1 MIAVVKRHSRKGK
14 TMKHFIRYY
23 LAAGLLGMTIL
34 FTAGCAGQNN
44 TTYSLKGEL
53 PLAEEGA
60 AVARGTNGTALNAG
74 GTNDTALNTGSTART
89 ADAAVE
95 SGTPA
100 GETAN
105 AAAEIRNAGRDTVLV
120 HICGEV
126 QTPGVYELTADSR
139 ICDVLLLAGGFTAD
153 ADTEAVNMAAGIEDG
168 MQIVIPAETD
178 RTSETTGN
186 SSDRTGETAAG
197 KTESQPVNINTADKE
212 TLMSLPGI
220 GAGKAEAVIAYREA
234 GGIFKDIKDI
244 MLVDGIKEGVYA
256 KIKDKICVR

>member
-34 FTAGCAGQNN
+34 FAAGCAGQNN

-53 PLAEEGA
+53 PLAEE
-60 AVARGTNGTALNAG
+60 
-74 GTNDTALNTGSTART
+74 
-89 ADAAVE
+89 DAAAE

-105 AAAEIRNAGRDTVLV
+105 AAAEIRNADSDTVLV

-186 SSDRTGETAAG
+186 SFYRTGETAAG

-256 KIKDKICVR
+256 RIKDKICVR

>member
-34 FTAGCAGQNN
+34 FAAGCAGQNN

-53 PLAEEGA
+53 PLAEEDA
-60 AVARGTNGTALNAG
+60 AAARGTNGTALNAG

-89 ADAAVE
+89 ADAAAE
-95 SGTPA
+95 SGAPA

-105 AAAEIRNAGRDTVLV
+105 AGSDTVLV

-178 RTSETTGN
+178 RTQEMTGN

-234 GGIFKDIKDI
+234 GGVFKDIKDI

-256 KIKDKICVR
+256 KIKDKICVK

>member
-34 FTAGCAGQNN
+34 FAAGCAGQNN

-53 PLAEEGA
+53 PLAEE
-60 AVARGTNGTALNAG
+60 
-74 GTNDTALNTGSTART
+74 
-89 ADAAVE
+89 DAAE

-100 GETAN
+100 GETVN
-105 AAAEIRNAGRDTVLV
+105 AAAEIRNADSDTVLV

-126 QTPGVYELTADSR
+126 QTPGVYELACDSR

-186 SSDRTGETAAG
+186 SSDRTGETVAG
-197 KTESQPVNINTADKE
+197 KTESQPVNINKADKE

-234 GGIFKDIKDI
+234 GGVFKDIKDI

-256 KIKDKICVR
+256 KIKDKICVK

>member
-1 MIAVVKRHSRKGK
+1 
-14 TMKHFIRYY
+14 
-23 LAAGLLGMTIL
+23 MTIL
-34 FTAGCAGQNN
+34 FAAGCAGQNN

-53 PLAEEGA
+53 PLAEEDA
-60 AVARGTNGTALNAG
+60 AAARGTNGTALNAG

-89 ADAAVE
+89 ADAAAE

-105 AAAEIRNAGRDTVLV
+105 AGSNTVLV

-168 MQIVIPAETD
+168 MQIVIPTETD
-178 RTSETTGN
+178 RTSKTTGN
-186 SSDRTGETAAG
+186 SFYRTGETAAG

-234 GGIFKDIKDI
+234 GGVFKDIKDI

-256 KIKDKICVR
+256 KIKDKICVK

>member
-1 MIAVVKRHSRKGK
+1 
-14 TMKHFIRYY
+14 
-23 LAAGLLGMTIL
+23 MTIL
-34 FTAGCAGQNN
+34 FAAGCAGQNN

-53 PLAEEGA
+53 PLAEEDA
-60 AVARGTNGTALNAG
+60 AAARGTNGTALNAG
-74 GTNDTALNTGSTART
+74 GTNDTALNTGSTAQT
-89 ADAAVE
+89 ADAAAE

-105 AAAEIRNAGRDTVLV
+105 AGSDTVLV

-234 GGIFKDIKDI
+234 GGVFKDIKDI

-256 KIKDKICVR
+256 KIKDKICVK

>member
-34 FTAGCAGQNN
+34 FAAGCAGQNN
-44 TTYSLKGEL
+44 TTYSLKGVQ
-53 PLAEEGA
+53 PLAEEDTSGGA
-60 AVARGTNGTALNAG
+60 DSTAR
-74 GTNDTALNTGSTART
+74 NTDSTART
-89 ADAAVE
+89 ADAAAE

-100 GETAN
+100 GETVN
-105 AAAEIRNAGRDTVLV
+105 AAAEIRNAGSDTVLV
-120 HICGEV
+120 HICG
-126 QTPGVYELTADSR
+126 DSR

-168 MQIVIPAETD
+168 MQIVIPTETD
-178 RTSETTGN
+178 RTQEMTGN

-197 KTESQPVNINTADKE
+197 KTESQLVNINAADKE

-234 GGIFKDIKDI
+234 GGVFKDIKDI

-256 KIKDKICVR
+256 KIKDKICVK

>member
-23 LAAGLLGMTIL
+23 LAAGLLGMAIL
-34 FTAGCAGQNN
+34 FAAGCAGQNN
-44 TTYSLKGEL
+44 TTYSLKGEQ
-53 PLAEEGA
+53 PSQEEKTS
-60 AVARGTNGTALNAG
+60 GTT
-74 GTNDTALNTGSTART
+74 DSTART
-89 ADAAVE
+89 ADTAAE
-95 SGTPA
+95 SGTPT

-105 AAAEIRNAGRDTVLV
+105 AAAEIRNAGNDTVLV

-126 QTPGVYELTADSR
+126 QTPGVYELAADSR

-178 RTSETTGN
+178 RTPETMGN
-186 SSDRTGETAAG
+186 SSYRTGETAAG
-197 KTESQPVNINTADKE
+197 KTESLLININTADKE
-212 TLMSLPGI
+212 ALMSLPGI

-234 GGIFKDIKDI
+234 SGVFKDIQDI

-256 KIKDKICVR
+256 KIKDKICVK

>member
-34 FTAGCAGQNN
+34 FAAGCAGQNN

-53 PLAEEGA
+53 PLAEE
-60 AVARGTNGTALNAG
+60 
-74 GTNDTALNTGSTART
+74 
-89 ADAAVE
+89 DATE
-95 SGTPA
+95 SGAPA

-105 AAAEIRNAGRDTVLV
+105 AAAEIRNADSDTVLV

-234 GGIFKDIKDI
+234 GGVFKDIKDI

-256 KIKDKICVR
+256 RIKDKICVK

>member
-1 MIAVVKRHSRKGK
+1 
-14 TMKHFIRYY
+14 
-23 LAAGLLGMTIL
+23 MTIL
-34 FTAGCAGQNN
+34 FAAGCAGQNN

-53 PLAEEGA
+53 PLAEEDA
-60 AVARGTNGTALNAG
+60 AAARGTNGTIRNA
-74 GTNDTALNTGSTART
+74 GSTART
-89 ADAAVE
+89 ADAAAE
-95 SGTPA
+95 SGVPA

-105 AAAEIRNAGRDTVLV
+105 AAAEIRNAGSDTVLV

-126 QTPGVYELTADSR
+126 QTPGVYELTADCR

-168 MQIVIPAETD
+168 MQIVIPTETD

-186 SSDRTGETAAG
+186 SLDRTGETAAG
-197 KTESQPVNINTADKE
+197 KTESQLVNINKADKE

-234 GGIFKDIKDI
+234 GGVFKDIKDI

-256 KIKDKICVR
+256 KIKDKICVK

>member
-23 LAAGLLGMTIL
+23 LAAGLLGMIIL
-34 FTAGCAGQNN
+34 FAAGCTGQNN

-53 PLAEEGA
+53 PLAEEDTSGGA
-60 AVARGTNGTALNAG
+60 
-74 GTNDTALNTGSTART
+74 DSTARNT
-89 ADAAVE
+89 EGTVLNTDRTVRNKDAATAE

-105 AAAEIRNAGRDTVLV
+105 TDAEIRKAGSDTVLV

-126 QTPGVYELTADSR
+126 RTPGVYELTADSR

-153 ADTEAVNMAAGIEDG
+153 ADTEEVNMAAGIEDG
-168 MQIVIPAETD
+168 MQIVIPTETD
-178 RTSETTGN
+178 RTQEMTGN
-186 SSDRTGETAAG
+186 SSCRTGETAAG
-197 KTESQPVNINTADKE
+197 KTESQLVNINTADKE

-234 GGIFKDIKDI
+234 GGVFKDIKDI

-256 KIKDKICVR
+256 RIKDKICVK

>member
-34 FTAGCAGQNN
+34 FAAGCAGQNN

-53 PLAEEGA
+53 PLAEE
-60 AVARGTNGTALNAG
+60 
-74 GTNDTALNTGSTART
+74 
-89 ADAAVE
+89 DAAE

-100 GETAN
+100 GETVN
-105 AAAEIRNAGRDTVLV
+105 AAAEIRNADSDTVLV

-178 RTSETTGN
+178 RTQEMTGN
-186 SSDRTGETAAG
+186 SFYRMGETAAG
-197 KTESQPVNINTADKE
+197 KTESQLVNINKADKE

-234 GGIFKDIKDI
+234 GGVFKDIKDI

>member
-23 LAAGLLGMTIL
+23 LAAGLLGMIIL
-34 FTAGCAGQNN
+34 FAAGCTGQNN
-44 TTYSLKGEL
+44 TTYSLKGKL
-53 PLAEEGA
+53 PLAEEDTSGGA
-60 AVARGTNGTALNAG
+60 
-74 GTNDTALNTGSTART
+74 DSTARNT
-89 ADAAVE
+89 EGTVLNTDRTVRNKDAATAE

-105 AAAEIRNAGRDTVLV
+105 TAAEIRNAGRDTVLV

-126 QTPGVYELTADSR
+126 RTPGVYELTADSR

-168 MQIVIPAETD
+168 MQIVIPTETD
-178 RTSETTGN
+178 RTQEMTGN
-186 SSDRTGETAAG
+186 SSDRTGETPAG
-197 KTESQPVNINTADKE
+197 KTESQLVNINTADKE

-234 GGIFKDIKDI
+234 GGVFKDIKDI

-256 KIKDKICVR
+256 RIKDKICVK

>member
-1 MIAVVKRHSRKGK
+1 
-14 TMKHFIRYY
+14 
-23 LAAGLLGMTIL
+23 MTIL
-34 FTAGCAGQNN
+34 FAAGCAGQNN

-53 PLAEEGA
+53 PLAEEDA
-60 AVARGTNGTALNAG
+60 SAARGTNGTALNAG

-89 ADAAVE
+89 AD
-95 SGTPA
+95 T
-100 GETAN
+100 
-105 AAAEIRNAGRDTVLV
+105 AAEIRNADSDTVLV

-126 QTPGVYELTADSR
+126 QTPGVYELAADSR

-168 MQIVIPAETD
+168 MQIVIPTETD

-234 GGIFKDIKDI
+234 GGVFKDIKDI

-256 KIKDKICVR
+256 KIKDKICVK

>member
-1 MIAVVKRHSRKGK
+1 
-14 TMKHFIRYY
+14 
-23 LAAGLLGMTIL
+23 MTIL
-34 FTAGCAGQNN
+34 FAAGCAGQNN

-53 PLAEEGA
+53 PLAEEDA
-60 AVARGTNGTALNAG
+60 AAARGTNGTALNAG

-100 GETAN
+100 GETVN
-105 AAAEIRNAGRDTVLV
+105 AAAEIRNADSDTVLV

-178 RTSETTGN
+178 RTQEMTGN
-186 SSDRTGETAAG
+186 SSDRT
-197 KTESQPVNINTADKE
+197 
-212 TLMSLPGI
+212 
-220 GAGKAEAVIAYREA
+220 
-234 GGIFKDIKDI
+234 
-244 MLVDGIKEGVYA
+244 
-256 KIKDKICVR
+256 

>member
-34 FTAGCAGQNN
+34 FAAGCAGQNN

-53 PLAEEGA
+53 PLAEE
-60 AVARGTNGTALNAG
+60 
-74 GTNDTALNTGSTART
+74 
-89 ADAAVE
+89 DAAAE
-95 SGTPA
+95 SDAPA

-105 AAAEIRNAGRDTVLV
+105 AAAEIRNADSDTVLV

-178 RTSETTGN
+178 RTQEMTGN
-186 SSDRTGETAAG
+186 SFYRMGETAAG
-197 KTESQPVNINTADKE
+197 KTESQLVNINTADKE

-234 GGIFKDIKDI
+234 GGVFKDIKDI
-244 MLVDGIKEGVYA
+244 MLVDGIKEGVYT
-256 KIKDKICVR
+256 KIKDKICVK

>member
-34 FTAGCAGQNN
+34 FAAGCAGQNN

-53 PLAEEGA
+53 PLAEE
-60 AVARGTNGTALNAG
+60 
-74 GTNDTALNTGSTART
+74 
-89 ADAAVE
+89 DAAAE

-168 MQIVIPAETD
+168 MQIVIPTETD

-186 SSDRTGETAAG
+186 RSDRTGETAAG
-197 KTESQPVNINTADKE
+197 KTESQSVNINTADKE

-256 KIKDKICVR
+256 KIKDKICVK

>member
-23 LAAGLLGMTIL
+23 LAAGLLGMIIL
-34 FTAGCAGQNN
+34 FAAGCAGQNN
-44 TTYSLKGEL
+44 TTYSLKGEQ
-53 PLAEEGA
+53 PLAEEDTSGGA
-60 AVARGTNGTALNAG
+60 DSTAR
-74 GTNDTALNTGSTART
+74 NTDSTART
-89 ADAAVE
+89 ADAATE

-105 AAAEIRNAGRDTVLV
+105 AAAEIRNAGSDTVLV

-126 QTPGVYELTADSR
+126 RTPGVYELTADSR

-168 MQIVIPAETD
+168 MQIVIPTETD
-178 RTSETTGN
+178 RTQEMTGN

-197 KTESQPVNINTADKE
+197 KTESQLVNINTADKE

-234 GGIFKDIKDI
+234 GGVFKDIKDI

-256 KIKDKICVR
+256 KIKDKICVK

>member
-34 FTAGCAGQNN
+34 FAAGCAGQNN

-53 PLAEEGA
+53 PLAEE
-60 AVARGTNGTALNAG
+60 
-74 GTNDTALNTGSTART
+74 
-89 ADAAVE
+89 DAAE

-105 AAAEIRNAGRDTVLV
+105 AAAEIRNADSDTVLV

-178 RTSETTGN
+178 RTQEMTGN

-256 KIKDKICVR
+256 RIKDKICVR

>member
-34 FTAGCAGQNN
+34 FAAGCAGQNN

-53 PLAEEGA
+53 PLAEEDA
-60 AVARGTNGTALNAG
+60 ASARGTNGTALNAG

-89 ADAAVE
+89 AD
-95 SGTPA
+95 T
-100 GETAN
+100 
-105 AAAEIRNAGRDTVLV
+105 AAEIRNADSDTVLV

-168 MQIVIPAETD
+168 MQIVIPTETD

-186 SSDRTGETAAG
+186 SFYRTGETAAG

>member
-1 MIAVVKRHSRKGK
+1 
-14 TMKHFIRYY
+14 
-23 LAAGLLGMTIL
+23 MTIL
-34 FTAGCAGQNN
+34 FAAGCAGQNN

-53 PLAEEGA
+53 PLAEEDA
-60 AVARGTNGTALNAG
+60 SAARGTNGTALNEG
-74 GTNDTALNTGSTART
+74 GTNDTALNTGS
-89 ADAAVE
+89 
-95 SGTPA
+95 
-100 GETAN
+100 
-105 AAAEIRNAGRDTVLV
+105 DTVLV

-168 MQIVIPAETD
+168 MQIVIPTETD

-186 SSDRTGETAAG
+186 SFYRTGETAAG
-197 KTESQPVNINTADKE
+197 KTESQLVNINTADKE

-234 GGIFKDIKDI
+234 GGVFKDIKDI

-256 KIKDKICVR
+256 RIKDKICVK

>member
-23 LAAGLLGMTIL
+23 LAAGLAGMTIL
-34 FTAGCAGQNN
+34 FAAGCAGQNN

-60 AVARGTNGTALNAG
+60 AAARGTNGTIRNA
-74 GTNDTALNTGSTART
+74 DSTART
-89 ADAAVE
+89 ADAAAE
-95 SGTPA
+95 SGAPA

-105 AAAEIRNAGRDTVLV
+105 AAAEIRNAGSDTVLV

-178 RTSETTGN
+178 RTQEMTGN

-234 GGIFKDIKDI
+234 GGVFKDIKDI

-256 KIKDKICVR
+256 RIKDKICVK

>member
-34 FTAGCAGQNN
+34 FAAGCAGQNN
-44 TTYSLKGEL
+44 TTYSLKGVQ
-53 PLAEEGA
+53 PLAEEDTSGGA
-60 AVARGTNGTALNAG
+60 
-74 GTNDTALNTGSTART
+74 DSTARNT
-89 ADAAVE
+89 D
-95 SGTPA
+95 S
-100 GETAN
+100 
-105 AAAEIRNAGRDTVLV
+105 DTVLV

-126 QTPGVYELTADSR
+126 RTPGVYELTADSR

-168 MQIVIPAETD
+168 MQIVIPTETD
-178 RTSETTGN
+178 RTQEMTGN
-186 SSDRTGETAAG
+186 SSDRTGETAAR
-197 KTESQPVNINTADKE
+197 KTESQLVNINTADKE

-234 GGIFKDIKDI
+234 GGVFKDIKDI

-256 KIKDKICVR
+256 KIKDKICVK

>member
-34 FTAGCAGQNN
+34 FAAGCAGQNN

-53 PLAEEGA
+53 PLAEE
-60 AVARGTNGTALNAG
+60 
-74 GTNDTALNTGSTART
+74 
-89 ADAAVE
+89 DAAE

-100 GETAN
+100 GETVN
-105 AAAEIRNAGRDTVLV
+105 AAAEIRNADSDTVLV

-168 MQIVIPAETD
+168 MQIVIPTETD
-178 RTSETTGN
+178 RTQEMTGN
-186 SSDRTGETAAG
+186 SLDRTGETAAG
-197 KTESQPVNINTADKE
+197 KTESQLVNINTADKE

-256 KIKDKICVR
+256 RIKDKICVR

>member
-1 MIAVVKRHSRKGK
+1 
-14 TMKHFIRYY
+14 
-23 LAAGLLGMTIL
+23 MTIL
-34 FTAGCAGQNN
+34 FAAGCAGQNN

-53 PLAEEGA
+53 PLAEEDA
-60 AVARGTNGTALNAG
+60 SAARGTNGTALNEG
-74 GTNDTALNTGSTART
+74 GTNDTALNTGS
-89 ADAAVE
+89 
-95 SGTPA
+95 
-100 GETAN
+100 
-105 AAAEIRNAGRDTVLV
+105 DTVLV
-120 HICGEV
+120 HTCGEV

-168 MQIVIPAETD
+168 MQIVIPTETD

-186 SSDRTGETAAG
+186 SFYRTGETAAG
-197 KTESQPVNINTADKE
+197 KTESQLVNINTADKE

-234 GGIFKDIKDI
+234 GGVFKDIKDI

-256 KIKDKICVR
+256 RIKDKICVK

>member
-34 FTAGCAGQNN
+34 FAAGCAGQNN
-44 TTYSLKGEL
+44 TTYSLKGVQ
-53 PLAEEGA
+53 PLAEEDTSGGA
-60 AVARGTNGTALNAG
+60 
-74 GTNDTALNTGSTART
+74 DSTARNTDSTALT
-89 ADAAVE
+89 ADAAAE

-100 GETAN
+100 GETVN
-105 AAAEIRNAGRDTVLV
+105 AAAEIRNAGSDTVLV

-126 QTPGVYELTADSR
+126 RTPGVYELTGR
-139 ICDVLLLAGGFTAD
+139 LWAGGFTAD

-168 MQIVIPAETD
+168 MQIVIPTETD
-178 RTSETTGN
+178 RTQEMTGN

-197 KTESQPVNINTADKE
+197 KTESQLVNINTADKE

-234 GGIFKDIKDI
+234 GGVFKDIKDI

-256 KIKDKICVR
+256 KIKDKICVK

>member
-34 FTAGCAGQNN
+34 FAAGCAGQNN

-53 PLAEEGA
+53 PLAEEDTSGGA
-60 AVARGTNGTALNAG
+60 
-74 GTNDTALNTGSTART
+74 DSTARNT
-89 ADAAVE
+89 D
-95 SGTPA
+95 S
-100 GETAN
+100 
-105 AAAEIRNAGRDTVLV
+105 DTVLV

-126 QTPGVYELTADSR
+126 RTPGVYELTADSR

-168 MQIVIPAETD
+168 MQIVIPTETD
-178 RTSETTGN
+178 RTQEMTEN
-186 SSDRTGETAAG
+186 SSDRTGEKAAG
-197 KTESQPVNINTADKE
+197 KTESQLVNINTADKE

-234 GGIFKDIKDI
+234 GGVFKDIKDI

-256 KIKDKICVR
+256 KIKDKICVK

>member
-34 FTAGCAGQNN
+34 FAAGCAGQNN

-53 PLAEEGA
+53 PLAEEDTSGGA
-60 AVARGTNGTALNAG
+60 
-74 GTNDTALNTGSTART
+74 DSTARNT
-89 ADAAVE
+89 D
-95 SGTPA
+95 S
-100 GETAN
+100 
-105 AAAEIRNAGRDTVLV
+105 DTVLV

-197 KTESQPVNINTADKE
+197 KTESQLVNINKADKE

-234 GGIFKDIKDI
+234 GGVFKDIKDI

-256 KIKDKICVR
+256 KIKDKICVK

>member
-14 TMKHFIRYY
+14 TMKHFIKYY
-23 LAAGLLGMTIL
+23 LAAGLLGMIIL
-34 FTAGCAGQNN
+34 FAAGCTGQNN

-53 PLAEEGA
+53 PLAEEDTSGGA
-60 AVARGTNGTALNAG
+60 
-74 GTNDTALNTGSTART
+74 DSTARNT
-89 ADAAVE
+89 D
-95 SGTPA
+95 S
-100 GETAN
+100 
-105 AAAEIRNAGRDTVLV
+105 DTVLV

-126 QTPGVYELTADSR
+126 RSPGVYELTADSR

-168 MQIVIPAETD
+168 MQIVIPTETD
-178 RTSETTGN
+178 RTQEMTGN

-197 KTESQPVNINTADKE
+197 KTESQLVNINTADKE

-234 GGIFKDIKDI
+234 GGVFKDIKDI

-256 KIKDKICVR
+256 RIKDKICVK

>member
-1 MIAVVKRHSRKGK
+1 
-14 TMKHFIRYY
+14 MKHFIRYY
-23 LAAGLLGMTIL
+23 LAAGLAGMTIL
-34 FTAGCAGQNN
+34 FAAGCAGQNN

-53 PLAEEGA
+53 PSQEGKTF
-60 AVARGTNGTALNAG
+60 GT
-74 GTNDTALNTGSTART
+74 TGSTART
-89 ADAAVE
+89 ADGTAVG
-95 SGTPA
+95 SGTSA
-100 GETAN
+100 VETAN
-105 AAAEIRNAGRDTVLV
+105 TAAEIRNAGSDTVLV

-178 RTSETTGN
+178 RVSETTEN
-186 SSDRTGETAAG
+186 SFYRTGETAAG
-197 KTESQPVNINTADKE
+197 KTESQLVNINTADKE

-220 GAGKAEAVIAYREA
+220 GAGKAEAVIAYRET
-234 GGIFKDIKDI
+234 GGAFKDIKDI

-256 KIKDKICVR
+256 KIKDKICVK

>member
-34 FTAGCAGQNN
+34 FAAGCAGQNN

-53 PLAEEGA
+53 PLAEEDA
-60 AVARGTNGTALNAG
+60 SAARGTNGTALNEG
-74 GTNDTALNTGSTART
+74 GTNDTALNTGS
-89 ADAAVE
+89 
-95 SGTPA
+95 
-100 GETAN
+100 
-105 AAAEIRNAGRDTVLV
+105 DTVLV

-168 MQIVIPAETD
+168 MQIVIPTETD
-178 RTSETTGN
+178 RTQEMTEN
-186 SSDRTGETAAG
+186 SSDRTGEKAAG
-197 KTESQPVNINTADKE
+197 KTESQLVNINTADKE

-234 GGIFKDIKDI
+234 GGVFKDIKDI

-256 KIKDKICVR
+256 RIKDKICVK

>member
-1 MIAVVKRHSRKGK
+1 
-14 TMKHFIRYY
+14 
-23 LAAGLLGMTIL
+23 MTIL
-34 FTAGCAGQNN
+34 FAAGCAGQNN
-44 TTYSLKGEL
+44 TTYSLKGGL
-53 PLAEEGA
+53 PLAEEDA
-60 AVARGTNGTALNAG
+60 AAARGTNGTALNAG
-74 GTNDTALNTGSTART
+74 GTNDTALNTDSIART
-89 ADAAVE
+89 AD
-95 SGTPA
+95 T
-100 GETAN
+100 
-105 AAAEIRNAGRDTVLV
+105 AAEIRNAGSDTVLV

-178 RTSETTGN
+178 RTQEMTGN
-186 SSDRTGETAAG
+186 SFYRTGETAAG

-234 GGIFKDIKDI
+234 GGVFKDIKDI

-256 KIKDKICVR
+256 KIKDKICVK

>member
-14 TMKHFIRYY
+14 TMKHIIRYY

-34 FTAGCAGQNN
+34 FAAGCAGQNN

-53 PLAEEGA
+53 PLAEEDA
-60 AVARGTNGTALNAG
+60 AAARGTNGTIRNA
-74 GTNDTALNTGSTART
+74 GSTART
-89 ADAAVE
+89 ADAAAE
-95 SGTPA
+95 SGAPA

-105 AAAEIRNAGRDTVLV
+105 AVAEIRNAGRDTVLV

-168 MQIVIPAETD
+168 MQIVIPTETD

-186 SSDRTGETAAG
+186 SFYRTGETAAG

-234 GGIFKDIKDI
+234 GGVFKDIKDI

-256 KIKDKICVR
+256 KIKDKICVK

>member
-34 FTAGCAGQNN
+34 FAAGCTGQNN

-53 PLAEEGA
+53 PLAEEDISGGA
-60 AVARGTNGTALNAG
+60 
-74 GTNDTALNTGSTART
+74 DSTARN
-89 ADAAVE
+89 AD
-95 SGTPA
+95 S
-100 GETAN
+100 
-105 AAAEIRNAGRDTVLV
+105 DTVLV

-126 QTPGVYELTADSR
+126 RTPGVYELTADSR

-168 MQIVIPAETD
+168 MQIVIPTETD
-178 RTSETTGN
+178 RTQEMTGN

-197 KTESQPVNINTADKE
+197 KTESQLVNINTADKE

-234 GGIFKDIKDI
+234 GGVFKDIKDI

-256 KIKDKICVR
+256 KIKDKICVK

>member
-34 FTAGCAGQNN
+34 FAAGCTGQNN

-53 PLAEEGA
+53 PLAEEDTSGGA
-60 AVARGTNGTALNAG
+60 
-74 GTNDTALNTGSTART
+74 DSTARNT
-89 ADAAVE
+89 D
-95 SGTPA
+95 S
-100 GETAN
+100 
-105 AAAEIRNAGRDTVLV
+105 DTVLV

-126 QTPGVYELTADSR
+126 RTPGVYELTADSR

-168 MQIVIPAETD
+168 MQIVIPTETD
-178 RTSETTGN
+178 RTQEMTGN

-197 KTESQPVNINTADKE
+197 KTESQLVNINTADKE

-234 GGIFKDIKDI
+234 GGVFKDIKDI

-256 KIKDKICVR
+256 KIKDKICVK

>member
-34 FTAGCAGQNN
+34 FAAGCAGQNN

-53 PLAEEGA
+53 PLAEEDTSGGA
-60 AVARGTNGTALNAG
+60 
-74 GTNDTALNTGSTART
+74 DSTARNT
-89 ADAAVE
+89 D
-95 SGTPA
+95 S
-100 GETAN
+100 
-105 AAAEIRNAGRDTVLV
+105 DTVLV

-126 QTPGVYELTADSR
+126 RTPGVYELTADSR

-168 MQIVIPAETD
+168 MQIVIPTETD
-178 RTSETTGN
+178 RTQEMTGN

-197 KTESQPVNINTADKE
+197 KTESQLVNINTADKE

-234 GGIFKDIKDI
+234 GGVFKDIKDI

-256 KIKDKICVR
+256 KIKDKICVK

>member
-23 LAAGLLGMTIL
+23 LAAGLLGIIIL
-34 FTAGCAGQNN
+34 FVAGCAGQNN
-44 TTYSLKGEL
+44 TTYSLKGEQL
-53 PLAEEGA
+53 LQEEKTS
-60 AVARGTNGTALNAG
+60 GTTGSTVLNADG
-74 GTNDTALNTGSTART
+74 TLQGTNDTALNTDSTART
-89 ADAAVE
+89 ADAAAE
-95 SGTPA
+95 SSTSA

-105 AAAEIRNAGRDTVLV
+105 AGSNTVLV

-178 RTSETTGN
+178 RVPETTEN
-186 SSDRTGETAAG
+186 SFYRTGETAAG
-197 KTESQPVNINTADKE
+197 KTESQLVNINTADKE

-234 GGIFKDIKDI
+234 GGVFKDIKDI

-256 KIKDKICVR
+256 KIKDKICVK